1 MKREL
6 KAIAA
11 AVTAVVATAAATL
24 AASASGDLDAL
35 VGDVVG
41 NNDVLEM
48 LLCLPIMDCDASA
61 SSPSTF
67 RDKEAT

>member
-11 AVTAVVATAAATL
+11 AVTAAVATAAAAL

-41 NNDVLEM
+41 DNVLEM
-48 LLCLPIMDCDASA
+48 LLCLPITDCDASA
-61 SSPSTF
+61 SSPNTS